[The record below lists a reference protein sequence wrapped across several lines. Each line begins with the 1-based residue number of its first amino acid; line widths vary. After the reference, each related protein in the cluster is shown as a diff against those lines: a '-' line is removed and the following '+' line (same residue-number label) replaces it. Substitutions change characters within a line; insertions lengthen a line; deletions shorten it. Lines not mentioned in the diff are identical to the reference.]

1 MRYTT
6 EYKPQLSRKCR
17 EFIFDKIDP
26 TFSYVDNGTQMYS
39 LDYVYEALTDVY
51 TQEDKEKAGISIQDM
66 SVLKS
71 LIDED
76 VSYIEF

>member
-6 EYKPQLSRKCR
+6 EYNPQISTECKT
-17 EFIFDKIDP
+17 FIR
-26 TFSYVDNGTQMYS
+26 DNVNAVCATEDTEIYY

-66 SVLKS
+66 SVLKI
-71 LIDED
+71 LINED